1 MSQASG
7 YMGNPN
13 LSRLYETHSL
23 TQDQI
28 LEYLKC
34 ADPVDG
40 PTYFIRKYIKIV
52 HVDRGLVPFDLWDFQ
67 EEIINTVNNN
77 RFVICKMAR
86 QSGKSTTLLSY
97 LLWYILF
104 NENVSVAILANKGAT
119 SRELLGRLQL
129 AYEWIPKWL
138 QQGIGI
144 WNKGYVELANGSKIL
159 AESTSA
165 ASVRGRTF
173 NIVMLDEFAFVQNN
187 LAVEFFQSTFPTISS
202 GQSTKVLIVSTP
214 KGMNLFYKM
223 WTDAI
228 EKRNDYIP
236 IDVDW
241 RKVPGR
247 DEAWREMMIRNTSPE
262 QFDQE
267 FECNFLGSSHT
278 LISGA
283 KLKQLVWMNA
293 FAIEDKDEFGQLDI
307 YEPPV
312 KGRTYVMVCDVSRG
326 QGLDYQAFSV
336 IDVSSI
342 PYMQVAK
349 YRNNRLSPMTYPN
362 LIERTGRK
370 YNDAFVLVEIND
382 IGQQVV
388 DILHYDLSYD
398 NLLKLSMKGKQ
409 GQNISGGY
417 KKQIQ
422 FGVRTTTPVKRIG
435 CSNLKA
441 LIESDKLIIKDFDT
455 ISELTTFVSVKES
468 FAAEEG
474 CNDDLAMSLVL
485 FGWLV
490 NQRVFKETVGT
501 DIRVSLEREQYEA
514 MEADYLPAPM
524 INTGLEIPGM
534 VDDEGDIWN
543 AVDDLKNRY
552 PYDDPNKGWGRL

>member
-1 MSQASG
+1 MAQLTG
-7 YMGNPN
+7 YLGNPN
-13 LSRLYETHSL
+13 LSRLYEVHNL
-23 TQDQI
+23 TQDQVIEYI
-28 LEYLKC
+28 LC
-34 ADPVDG
+34 SDPITG
-40 PTYFIRKYIKIV
+40 PSYFIKKYIKIV
-52 HVDRGLVPFDLWDFQ
+52 HVDHGLIPFNLWDFQ
-67 EEIINTVNNN
+67 EDIIEKVNNN

-104 NENVSVAILANKGAT
+104 NENVSVAILANKGST

-138 QQGIGI
+138 QQGISV
-144 WNKGYVELANGSKIL
+144 WNKGYLELANGSKIL

-165 ASVRGRTF
+165 SSVRGRVF

-202 GQSTKVLIVSTP
+202 GNTTKVFIVSTP
-214 KGMNLFYKM
+214 NGMNLFYKM
-223 WTDAI
+223 WIDAV
-228 EKRNDYIP
+228 EKRNDYVY

-247 DEAWREMMIRNTSPE
+247 DEAWRDMMIRNTSIE
-262 QFDQE
+262 QFNQE
-267 FECNFLGSSHT
+267 FECEFLGSSHT

-283 KLKQLVWMNA
+283 KLKQLVWVN
-293 FAIEDKDEFGQLDI
+293 AIEIIDKDEFGQLDI
-307 YEPPV
+307 YETPV

-336 IDVSSI
+336 IDVTAI
-342 PYMQVAK
+342 PYVQVAK
-349 YRNNRLSPMTYPN
+349 YRNNRLSPLTYPN
-362 LIERTGRK
+362 LIERCARK

-388 DILHYDLSYD
+388 DILHYELSYD
-398 NLLKLSMKGKQ
+398 NLLKLTMKGKQ

-417 KKQIQ
+417 KKQVQ

-435 CSNLKA
+435 CSNLKS
-441 LIESDKLIIKDFDT
+441 LIENDKLLIKDFDT

-468 FAAEEG
+468 FAAEDG
-474 CNDDLAMSLVL
+474 ANDDLAMSLVL

-490 NQRVFKETVGT
+490 NQRVFKETVNT
-501 DIRVSLEREQYEA
+501 DIRVILEREQLEV
-514 MEADYLPAPM
+514 MDDDYLPPP
-524 INTGLEIPGM
+524 IISTGQENSSIM
-534 VDDEGDIWN
+534 DDNGDLWN
-543 AVDDLKNRY
+543 AVDDIKKRY
-552 PYDDPNKGWGRL
+552 PYENYNWDPKL